1 MQLAFRMKGKLEA
14 TENIVLRSRAKCG
27 HEPAFVLQESVNAP
41 LRTNLPDKPGAGVAL
56 RASAGQESG
65 TGLDIPIANLQ
76 GTGRRKMISTGDVI
90 GTSVAPSL
98 VPEEKAFVGIGV
110 VILSI

>member
-1 MQLAFRMKGKLEA
+1 MQLAFWMKRKLEA
-14 TENIVLRSRAKCG
+14 AQNIVLCSRAERG
-27 HEPAFVLQESVNAP
+27 HEPAFVLHESVNAP

-90 GTSVAPSL
+90 GTSVAAGW
-98 VPEEKAFVGIGV
+98 VPEEK
-110 VILSI
+110 

>member
-1 MQLAFRMKGKLEA
+1 MQLAFRMKSKLEA
-14 TENIVLRSRAKCG
+14 AENIVLHSRAKRG
-27 HEPAFVLQESVNAP
+27 HEPALVLNKSINAP
-41 LRTNLPDKPGAGVAL
+41 LRTNLPDKPCAGVAL

-76 GTGRRKMISTGDVI
+76 GTSRRKMINTRDVI

-98 VPEEKAFVGIGV
+98 VPEEKAFVQ
-110 VILSI
+110 